1 MPNAAPTKFAPTG
14 DVGSRTTS
22 KLRRRLIPLLFL
34 LYVVA
39 YLDRINIGFVSL
51 TMNATLAIT
60 NAQFGLLIG
69 IFFWGYFIFE
79 VPSNILLHRIGAR
92 IWIARILVTWG
103 IVAML
108 TGAVRS
114 VPQLYVA
121 RFLLG
126 VAEAGFCAGGVHEQE
141 VIGGHAARIP
151 GCRDRTS
158 LQPPPESV
166 ADVAIEFPI
175 HVRTIFTP
183 VLRVVVQ
190 VEAD

>member
-1 MPNAAPTKFAPTG
+1 MPVEAAAALG
-14 DVGSRTTS
+14 DVEVRTIG
-22 KLRRRLIPLLFL
+22 KLRRRLIPVLFL

-39 YLDRINIGFVSL
+39 YLDRINIGFASL

-60 NAQFGLLIG
+60 NAQFGLLVG

-126 VAEAGFCAGGVHEQE
+126 VAFVLIWRTRRIILRAMSLRGF
-141 VIGGHAARIP
+141 
-151 GCRDRTS
+151 TS
-158 LQPPPESV
+158 DCCGWPPPW
-166 ADVAIEFPI
+166 
-175 HVRTIFTP
+175 
-183 VLRVVVQ
+183 Q
-190 VEAD
+190 

>member
-1 MPNAAPTKFAPTG
+1 MPNAAPMKFDPTG

-39 YLDRINIGFVSL
+39 YLDRINIGFASL

-60 NAQFGLLIG
+60 NAQFGLLVG

-79 VPSNILLHRIGAR
+79 IPSNILLHRIGAR

-126 VAEAGFCAGGVHEQE
+126 VAEAGF
-141 VIGGHAARIP
+141 
-151 GCRDRTS
+151 
-158 LQPPPESV
+158 
-166 ADVAIEFPI
+166 F
-175 HVRTIFTP
+175 P
-183 VLRVVVQ
+183 VLFCI
-190 VEAD
+190 